1 MDPPKARWL
10 DCQEIARRVWPDD
23 MDQDDSLESACDL
36 FAYKIIPGDALQDAK
51 AIGAL
56 LLQAIKESGVGAEG
70 WEMCLQKEG
79 E

>member
-23 MDQDDSLESACDL
+23 MAQDDSLEIACDL
-36 FAYKIIPGDALQDAK
+36 FAYDFIPGDALQDAK
-51 AIGAL
+51 AIGAVF
-56 LLQAIKESGVGAEG
+56 LQAIKESGVAAGG
-70 WEMCLQKEG
+70 WELYLEKEG